1 MFVVEEGGWDCG
13 YEELRAIGIWTS
25 IRHRQ
30 KSRFRMLMSKILVI
44 EFAQSINT
52 SRARAITIQEITT
65 LTHEILDNAMEFA
78 AFVSLRSTKMILGF
92 AGTKLPEIFSRLGN
106 YIGEELKLDST
117 EWLTSNCDIK
127 ED

>member
-1 MFVVEEGGWDCG
+1 
-13 YEELRAIGIWTS
+13 
-25 IRHRQ
+25 
-30 KSRFRMLMSKILVI
+30 MSKILVI